1 MKIFNI
7 IFTLLLSTSAFAA
20 DTCTLLIPFPPGGST
35 DIRARSLQLGNSNI
49 DIEYKPGAFGSVA
62 INQMKKTN
70 NSFLLS
76 PAFMYSAQN
85 PVKELDIELNRI
97 MFSPPIKIITNKNI
111 NLNDLADKP
120 LKVGIPCKGCQFEG
134 LALEIK
140 NKNPNVSII
149 PTAGDAKALPMI
161 MNGDLDIYLGLG
173 IVIDVWASSFENI
186 KIIGEIPFN
195 KTLKIQNIELI
206 NLAFAG
212 IFTKGKIDSSEKA
225 AIENC
230 INKSVTSKEFSEQ
243 NKMNSLYYVDI
254 SHAESQQILEL
265 YLTFMKKHGL

>member
-161 MNGDLDIYLGLG
+161 MNGDLDVYLGIG
-173 IVIDVWASSFENI
+173 IMVDRWKSSYENI

-206 NLAFAG
+206 NLAFSG

-243 NKMNSLYYVDI
+243 TKNNNLYYVNM
-254 SHAESQQILEL
+254 SHKESQQILESFL
-265 YLTFMKKHGL
+265 KFMHKYGL

>member
-206 NLAFAG
+206 NLAFSG

-243 NKMNSLYYVDI
+243 TKNNNLYYVNM
-254 SHAESQQILEL
+254 SHKESQQILESFL
-265 YLTFMKKHGL
+265 KFMHKYGL

>member
-20 DTCTLLIPFPPGGST
+20 DTCTLLVPFPPGGST
-35 DIRARSLQLGNSNI
+35 DLRARAMQLGNPDLNI
-49 DIEYKPGAFGSVA
+49 DHKPGAFGAVA
-62 INQMKKTN
+62 IDQMKKTN

-85 PVKELDIELNRI
+85 PIKDLDIELNRI
-97 MFSPPIKIITNKNI
+97 LFAVPLKIITIKDI
-111 NLNDLADKP
+111 SLEDLADKP
-120 LKVGIPCKGCQFEG
+120 LKVGIPCKGCQMEG

-140 NKNPNVSII
+140 SKNPNVSII

-161 MNGDLDIYLGLG
+161 MNGDLDVYLGIG
-173 IVIDVWASSFENI
+173 IMVDRWKSSYENI

-206 NLAFAG
+206 NLAFSG